1 MHAPVVGVHEFVG
14 LFLQFG
20 DVAGAW
26 PGGEPLLEGAVP
38 SFDLAL
44 GGGVPRPAFLLA
56 YAVLCQE
63 PFEHA
68 RPAAAGHE
76 PAGVDGAVVRERR
89 GRRAV

>member
-1 MHAPVVGVHEFVG
+1 MAAPVVGANELVD

-20 DVAGAW
+20 GVAGAW
-26 PGGEPLLEGAVP
+26 PGGEPLLEGAAP

-44 GGGVPRPAFLLA
+44 GGGVSRPAVLLSH
-56 YAVLCQE
+56 AVLDQE
-63 PFEHA
+63 LFEHA

-89 GRRAV
+89 DRCVV